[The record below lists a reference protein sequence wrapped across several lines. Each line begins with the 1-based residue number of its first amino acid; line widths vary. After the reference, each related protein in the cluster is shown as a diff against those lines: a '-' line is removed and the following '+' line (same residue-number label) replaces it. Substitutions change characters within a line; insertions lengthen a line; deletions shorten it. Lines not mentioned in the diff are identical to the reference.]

1 MPRDERLLIE
11 NFGPI
16 HTADL
21 AIRDL
26 TVFVGPQATGKSLAA
41 QLLYFMRGM
50 EELRAESSITDDES
64 EDEKGSIPESQP
76 ELDALNFW
84 LGGQLRKYVSAS
96 KRAGTIIKWWAKGK
110 VSDRG
115 NQLSLTITKAQPPTS
130 PRPTISSDYI
140 GDIPETKERQVYIPA
155 GRTLYSFVSPATA
168 LPMINKA
175 TVSWPGFVTIFYSK
189 LDKIIQE
196 FSSTEGS
203 VPQSK
208 ARVTGNDFIDRA
220 LATALRCSIT
230 YQNNQV
236 RLIIKLGNEQKP
248 TSWRIDP
255 LRAASGQ
262 MEAWPFVAVVQD
274 VLNNPN
280 VTRRIFFEEP
290 EAHLHPTAQRGLL
303 DVVAALTNRKQRF
316 VLTTHSPYV
325 IYAINNYLLAQQV
338 LDKGR
343 KLPSPEQEQTA
354 LRPDQV
360 AAYRFTTDGQVES
373 LFDEET
379 GLLKTS
385 ELDDPAAALSATFSE
400 LQDALFEDDK

>member
-50 EELRAESSITDDES
+50 EELLPGPPLQEPDKPFDLSIEMLV
-64 EDEKGSIPESQP
+64 PEM
-76 ELDALNFW
+76 LALEYW
-84 LGGQLRKYVSAS
+84 LGGYLGRFAGRRENHQSVLRWWPQEAPEDTSNRFALTHTFNQVAPKQLYSSSYKKNAPS
-96 KRAGTIIKWWAKGK
+96 
-110 VSDRG
+110 
-115 NQLSLTITKAQPPTS
+115 S
-130 PRPTISSDYI
+130 PEHQI
-140 GDIPETKERQVYIPA
+140 YIPA
-155 GRTLYSFVSPATA
+155 GRTLFSFVSPGTA
-168 LPMINKA
+168 LQLISQRKIN
-175 TVSWPGFVTIFYSK
+175 WPGFITLFYQK
-189 LDKIIQE
+189 LDSIIRNLG
-196 FSSTEGS
+196 TENSQRKGMPATS
-203 VPQSK
+203 RTK
-208 ARVTGNDFIDRA
+208 DDYIDIKFA
-220 LATALRCSIT
+220 EALRCEIAYLQGKVNLLVKAGEGT
-230 YQNNQV
+230 LLQF
-236 RLIIKLGNEQKP
+236 
-248 TSWRIDP
+248 IDP

-274 VLNNPN
+274 VLNNPS

-290 EAHLHPTAQRGLL
+290 EAHLHPTAQRALL

-325 IYAINNYLLAQQV
+325 IYAINNYLLARQV

-343 KLPSPEQEQTA
+343 TLPSPELEQTA

>member
-1 MPRDERLLIE
+1 MPHDERLLIE

-26 TVFVGPQATGKSLAA
+26 TVLVGPQASGKSLAA

-50 EELRAESSITDDES
+50 EELLPGPPLQEPDNSFDMPGTTR
-64 EDEKGSIPESQP
+64 IPELEAL
-76 ELDALNFW
+76 ELW
-84 LGGQLRKYVSAS
+84 LGGYLTRFANKQERQCVLR
-96 KRAGTIIKWWAKGK
+96 WWPKGAPGD
-110 VSDRG
+110 SSNR
-115 NQLSLTITKAQPPTS
+115 LSLAHQLDHAARRLLYSATYQPNS
-130 PRPTISSDYI
+130 PSS
-140 GDIPETKERQVYIPA
+140 PERQIYIPA
-155 GRTLYSFVSPATA
+155 GRTLFSFVSPGTA
-168 LPMINKA
+168 LQLISQRKIN
-175 TVSWPGFVTIFYSK
+175 WPGFITLFYQK
-189 LDKIIQE
+189 LDSIIR
-196 FSSTEGS
+196 SLGTENSQRKGMPATS
-203 VPQSK
+203 RTK
-208 ARVTGNDFIDRA
+208 DDYIDIKFA
-220 LATALRCSIT
+220 EALRCEIAYLQGKVNLLVKAGEGT
-230 YQNNQV
+230 LLQF
-236 RLIIKLGNEQKP
+236 
-248 TSWRIDP
+248 IDP

-274 VLNNPN
+274 VLNNPS

-325 IYAINNYLLAQQV
+325 IYAINNYLLARQV

-343 KLPSPEQEQTA
+343 KLPSPELEQTA

-379 GLLKTS
+379 GLLKTG
-385 ELDDPAAALSATFSE
+385 ELDDPAAALSATFSD